1 MKNSISWWDR
11 YGDDELLP
19 VMLNRFCLNS
29 ELRNTL
35 YRFNEI
41 HWCFKGGWWTVS
53 DVRRWTLS
61 LGRRCSVPFPDDIS
75 DTKIKYQQY
84 VAMKEIAAIVLI
96 QRAWRKC
103 R

>member
-53 DVRRWTLS
+53 DVRR
-61 LGRRCSVPFPDDIS
+61 
-75 DTKIKYQQY
+75 
-84 VAMKEIAAIVLI
+84 
-96 QRAWRKC
+96 
-103 R
+103 